1 MAEMVQFEVQE
12 QQQVSVRERENTV
25 QNIDLCPR
33 LPLVGGGLFDLLLE
47 TTLNFQQKKVLRH
60 NQLDYSYSQAL
71 ARSLYLAQLLA
82 EHGIGR
88 GDKVGLYFPNH
99 SEFLAAFFAISALGA
114 TVVPINPLLK
124 AEEIGHVLSDSQ
136 SVALISHSRFLD
148 SENSNSQEVQETLN
162 QLPLRKLFLLG
173 GETYSSLGSND
184 ELTENPLNA
193 SAFEVIDL
201 INEKFD
207 RGMSCWLQHLEEQKA
222 FSAQSPAALISLL
235 GSAASAVNVN
245 EELALIVYT
254 SGTTG
259 KPKGAMLT
267 FLNLLTAVNT
277 YPHRLD
283 VSSEDRL
290 AAVLPLCHLYGL
302 IVVLLGTIK
311 QGATM
316 VLLEHFEAAALA
328 NLIEAEQ
335 ITVLPA
341 VPTMFQFLS
350 LELERLP
357 RSLKSLRLGLVGGS
371 AMPVEL
377 MKKLELQLDVP
388 VLEGWALTECS
399 VIATFN
405 PSSLRKYGSVGPAMP
420 GLEVA
425 VFGSDGSYSHTT
437 EVGELCI
444 RGANIMKG
452 YLNNPTATADNIKDG
467 WLHTGDLGYID
478 EHGYVFV
485 VGRSKELI
493 IRGGM
498 NIYPREVE
506 AAILRMPEVR
516 DVAVIGV
523 PDQYM
528 GERVK
533 AFVVLSQPGSVSDSD
548 VKAFCAKHM
557 ADYKVP
563 RLVDF
568 VDVIPKNSTGK
579 VLKRL
584 LS

>member
-1 MAEMVQFEVQE
+1 M
-12 QQQVSVRERENTV
+12 RKRDNTV
-25 QNIDLCPR
+25 QNNIVQEIDLCPK
-33 LPLVGGGLFDLLLE
+33 LPIVGGGLFDLLLE
-47 TTLNFQQKKVLRH
+47 AALKSKQKKVLRH
-60 NQLDYSYSQAL
+60 NQLDYSYSQVL
-71 ARSLYLAQLLA
+71 ARSLYLAQILA

-99 SEFLAAFFAISALGA
+99 SDFLAAFFAITAIGA

-136 SVALISHSRFLD
+136 SAALITHSRFLD
-148 SENSNSQEVQETLN
+148 SENSNSKAVQSTLS
-162 QLPLRKLFLLG
+162 QLSLRKLFLLG
-173 GETYSSLGSND
+173 GDAASGNNNDSLN
-184 ELTENPLNA
+184 T
-193 SAFEVIDL
+193 SAFSVVEL
-201 INEKFD
+201 SNQKFD
-207 RGMSCWLQHLEEQKA
+207 QGMSCWLLHLEELMA
-222 FSAQSPAALISLL
+222 FSVQSAAALVSLIS
-235 GSAASAVNVN
+235 SAADTLDTS

-283 VSSEDRL
+283 VCSEDRL

-350 LELERLP
+350 LELERTP
-357 RSLKSLRLGLVGGS
+357 RSLPSLRLGLVGGS

-377 MKKLELQLDVP
+377 MKRLEQQLDVP

-425 VFGSDGSYSHTT
+425 VFVNDMYSHSL

-506 AAILRMPEVR
+506 ATILRMPEVL

-533 AFVVLSQPGSVSDSD
+533 AFVVLREAGSVSDSD

-563 RLVDF
+563 RLIEF
-568 VDVIPKNSTGK
+568 VESIPKNSTGK

>member
-1 MAEMVQFEVQE
+1 MAEIIQLQVQE
-12 QQQVSVRERENTV
+12 QQQVSVRECENTAHSF
-25 QNIDLCPR
+25 DLCPK
-33 LPLVGGGLFDLLLE
+33 LPIVGGGLFDLLLE
-47 TTLNFQQKKVLRH
+47 AALKFQQKKVLRH
-60 NQLDYSYSQAL
+60 NHLDYSYAQAL

-82 EHGIGR
+82 EHGIKR

-99 SEFLAAFFAISALGA
+99 SEFLAAFFAISSLGA

-136 SVALISHSRFLD
+136 SVALIAHSRFID
-148 SENSNSQEVQETLN
+148 CENGSSQEVQSTLN

-173 GETYSSLGSND
+173 GAADSGAESLM
-184 ELTENPLNA
+184 T
-193 SAFEVIDL
+193 SAFDVIRLGND
-201 INEKFD
+201 KFD
-207 RGMSCWLQHLEEQKA
+207 SGMNCWLQHLEAQEA
-222 FSAQSPAALISLL
+222 FSAPSSADLIALL
-235 GSAASAVNVN
+235 GSSASDVDLN
-245 EELALIVYT
+245 EDLALVVYT

-283 VSSEDRL
+283 VASDDRL

-316 VLLEHFEAAALA
+316 ILLEHFEAAALA
-328 NLIEAEQ
+328 NLIESEQ
-335 ITVLPA
+335 VTVLPA

-350 LELERLP
+350 LELERQP
-357 RSLKSLRLGLVGGS
+357 RSLSSLRLGLVGGS

-377 MKKLELQLDVP
+377 MKKLEIQLDVP

-425 VFGSDGSYSHTT
+425 VFGSDGKYAHTT

-452 YLNNPTATADNIKDG
+452 YLNNPVATADNIKDG

-533 AFVVLSQPGSVSDSD
+533 AFVVLKEPGSVSDSEI
-548 VKAFCAKHM
+548 KAFCAKHM

-568 VDVIPKNSTGK
+568 VDIIPKNSTGK

>member
-1 MAEMVQFEVQE
+1 M
-12 QQQVSVRERENTV
+12 RKRDNTV
-25 QNIDLCPR
+25 QNNIVQEIDLCPK
-33 LPLVGGGLFDLLLE
+33 LPIVGGGLFDLLLE
-47 TTLNFQQKKVLRH
+47 AALKSKQKKVLRH
-60 NQLDYSYSQAL
+60 NQLDYSYSQVL
-71 ARSLYLAQLLA
+71 ARSLYLAQILA

-99 SEFLAAFFAISALGA
+99 SDFLAAFFAITAIGA

-136 SVALISHSRFLD
+136 SAALITHSRFLD
-148 SENSNSQEVQETLN
+148 SENSNSKEVQSTLS
-162 QLPLRKLFLLG
+162 QLSLRKLFLLG
-173 GETYSSLGSND
+173 GDAASGNNNDSLN
-184 ELTENPLNA
+184 T
-193 SAFEVIDL
+193 SAFSVVEL
-201 INEKFD
+201 SNQKFD
-207 RGMSCWLQHLEEQKA
+207 QGMSCWLLHLEELMA
-222 FSAQSPAALISLL
+222 FSVQSAAALVSLIS
-235 GSAASAVNVN
+235 SAADTLDTS

-283 VSSEDRL
+283 VCSEDRL

-350 LELERLP
+350 LELERTP
-357 RSLKSLRLGLVGGS
+357 RSLPSLRLGLVGGS

-377 MKKLELQLDVP
+377 MKRLEQQLDVP

-425 VFGSDGSYSHTT
+425 VFVNDMYSHSL

-506 AAILRMPEVR
+506 ATILRMPEVL

-533 AFVVLSQPGSVSDSD
+533 AFVVLREAGSVSDSD

-563 RLVDF
+563 RLIEF
-568 VDVIPKNSTGK
+568 VESIPKNSTGK

>member
-1 MAEMVQFEVQE
+1 MVQTTLLE

-25 QNIDLCPR
+25 QNIDLCPQ

-47 TTLNFQQKKVLRH
+47 ATLKFQQKKVLRH
-60 NQLDYSYSQAL
+60 NQLDYSYSEAL
-71 ARSLYLAQLLA
+71 ARSLYLTQSLA

-99 SEFLAAFFAISALGA
+99 SEFVAAFFAISALGA

-136 SVALISHSRFLD
+136 AVALISHSRFLD

-173 GETYSSLGSND
+173 GDTSISTSANGLSK
-184 ELTENPLNA
+184 

-201 INEKFD
+201 SNEKFD
-207 RGMSCWLQHLEEQKA
+207 RGMNCWLQHLEEKKA

-235 GSAASAVNVN
+235 GSATSAVNIN

-328 NLIEAEQ
+328 NMIEVER

-357 RSLKSLRLGLVGGS
+357 RSLSSLRLGLVGGS

-377 MKKLELQLDVP
+377 MKKLEQQLDVP

-425 VFGSDGSYSHTT
+425 VFGGDGSYSHTT

-533 AFVVLSQPGSVSDSD
+533 AFVVLSEPGSVSDSD
-548 VKAFCAKHM
+548 VKAFCTKHM

-568 VDVIPKNSTGK
+568 VDIIPKNSTGK

>member
-1 MAEMVQFEVQE
+1 MADISQLQEQKQILVQE
-12 QQQVSVRERENTV
+12 CEKTAQDRQLFRQ
-25 QNIDLCPR
+25 
-33 LPLVGGGLFDLLLE
+33 LPIVAGGLFDLLLE
-47 TTLNFQQKKVLRH
+47 AAANFPDKKVLQH
-60 NQLDYSYSQAL
+60 GLVDHSYRQAL
-71 ARSLYLAQLLA
+71 GRTLYLAQVLT

-124 AEEIGHVLSDSQ
+124 AEEIGHVLADSQ
-136 SVALISHSRFLD
+136 SVALISHSRYLAT
-148 SENSNSQEVQETLN
+148 SSPASQDLQNTLS
-162 QLPLRKLFLLG
+162 QLPLKKLFLLCAESLESTLPLTDFAVINITEDSFEDG
-173 GETYSSLGSND
+173 MKSWLHHLDTTELSPVDSSLAAID
-184 ELTENPLNA
+184 A
-193 SAFEVIDL
+193 S
-201 INEKFD
+201 
-207 RGMSCWLQHLEEQKA
+207 
-222 FSAQSPAALISLL
+222 
-235 GSAASAVNVN
+235 
-245 EELALIVYT
+245 EELALVVYT

-259 KPKGAMLT
+259 KPKGAMLS
-267 FLNLLTAVNT
+267 FLNLFTAVNT
-277 YPHRLD
+277 YPQRLD
-283 VSSEDRL
+283 VCTSDRL

-316 VLLEHFEAAALA
+316 FLLENFDAVALA

-350 LELERLP
+350 LELERNP
-357 RSLKSLRLGLVGGS
+357 RALTSLRLGLCGGS
-371 AMPVEL
+371 SMPVEL
-377 MKKLELQLDVP
+377 MKKLEEQLAVP
-388 VLEGWALTECS
+388 VVEGWALTECS

-405 PSSLRKYGSVGPAMP
+405 PASLRKYGSVGPAMP

-425 VFGSDGSYSHTT
+425 VFGSDGQFLPADSTT
-437 EVGELCI
+437 VGELCI

-452 YLNNPTATADNIKDG
+452 YLNNDAATADTIKDG
-467 WLHTGDLGYID
+467 WLHTGDLGYKD
-478 EHGYVFV
+478 EQGYVFV

-516 DVAVIGV
+516 DTAVIGV

-533 AFVVLSQPGSVSDSD
+533 AFVVLEEPGQISDEQI
-548 VKAFCAKHM
+548 KAFCAKHM

-563 RLVDF
+563 RLIEF
-568 VDVIPKNSTGK
+568 VDIIPKNSTGK

>member
-1 MAEMVQFEVQE
+1 M
-12 QQQVSVRERENTV
+12 RECENTAHSF
-25 QNIDLCPR
+25 DLCPN
-33 LPLVGGGLFDLLLE
+33 LPIVGGGLFDLLLE
-47 TTLNFQQKKVLRH
+47 AALKFQRKKVLRH
-60 NQLDYSYSQAL
+60 NNLDYSYAQAL
-71 ARSLYLAQLLA
+71 ARSLYLAQLLT
-82 EHGIGR
+82 EHGIKR

-99 SEFLAAFFAISALGA
+99 SEFLAAFFAISSLGA

-136 SVALISHSRFLD
+136 SVAVIAHSRFLD
-148 SENSNSQEVQETLN
+148 SENSSSQEVQGTLN

-173 GETYSSLGSND
+173 GAAESGAESLM
-184 ELTENPLNA
+184 T
-193 SAFEVIDL
+193 SAFDVIRLD
-201 INEKFD
+201 NDKFD
-207 RGMSCWLQHLEEQKA
+207 SGMNSWLQHLEAQEA
-222 FSAQSPAALISLL
+222 FSAQSSADLVALL
-235 GSAASAVNVN
+235 GSNASNVDLI
-245 EELALIVYT
+245 EELALVVYT

-283 VSSEDRL
+283 VGSEDRL

-316 VLLEHFEAAALA
+316 ILLEHFEAAALA
-328 NLIEAEQ
+328 SLIESEQ
-335 ITVLPA
+335 VTVLPA

-350 LELERLP
+350 LELERQP
-357 RSLKSLRLGLVGGS
+357 RSLSSLRLGLVGGS

-377 MKKLELQLDVP
+377 MKKLEIQLDVP

-405 PSSLRKYGSVGPAMP
+405 PCSLRKYGSVGPAMP

-425 VFGSDGSYSHTT
+425 VFGSDGKYAHTT

-452 YLNNPTATADNIKDG
+452 YLNNPVATADNIKNG

-533 AFVVLSQPGSVSDSD
+533 AFVVLKEQGSVTDSE
-548 VKAFCAKHM
+548 VRAFCAKHM

-568 VDVIPKNSTGK
+568 VDIIPKNSTGK

>member
-1 MAEMVQFEVQE
+1 MAELVQLKMQE
-12 QQQVSVRERENTV
+12 QQQVSVRKCDNTV
-25 QNIDLCPR
+25 QNIDLCPK
-33 LPLVGGGLFDLLLE
+33 LPIVGGGLFDLLLE
-47 TTLNFQQKKVLRH
+47 AALKSKQKKVLRH
-60 NQLDYSYSQAL
+60 NQLDYSYSQVL
-71 ARSLYLAQLLA
+71 ARSLYLAQILA

-99 SEFLAAFFAISALGA
+99 SDFLAAFFAITAIGA

-136 SVALISHSRFLD
+136 SAALITHSRFLD
-148 SENSNSQEVQETLN
+148 SENSNSKEVQSTLS
-162 QLPLRKLFLLG
+162 QLSLRKLFLLG
-173 GETYSSLGSND
+173 GD
-184 ELTENPLNA
+184 AA
-193 SAFEVIDL
+193 SANSNNSLNTSAFSVVEL
-201 INEKFD
+201 SNQKFD
-207 RGMSCWLQHLEEQKA
+207 QGMSCWLLHLEELMA
-222 FSAQSPAALISLL
+222 FSVQSAAAFVSLIS
-235 GSAASAVNVN
+235 SAADTLDTS

-283 VSSEDRL
+283 VCSEDRL

-316 VLLEHFEAAALA
+316 ILLEHFEAAALA
-328 NLIEAEQ
+328 NLIEVEQ

-350 LELERLP
+350 LELERTP
-357 RSLKSLRLGLVGGS
+357 RSLSSLRLGLVGGS

-377 MKKLELQLDVP
+377 MKKLEQQLDVP

-425 VFGSDGSYSHTT
+425 VFVNDMYSHSL

-506 AAILRMPEVR
+506 ATILRMPEVL

-533 AFVVLSQPGSVSDSD
+533 AFVVLREAGSVSDSD

-563 RLVDF
+563 RLIEF
-568 VDVIPKNSTGK
+568 VESIPKNSTGK

>member
-1 MAEMVQFEVQE
+1 MQE
-12 QQQVSVRERENTV
+12 QQQVSVRKRDNTV
-25 QNIDLCPR
+25 QNNIVQEIDLCPK
-33 LPLVGGGLFDLLLE
+33 LPIVGGGLFDLLLE
-47 TTLNFQQKKVLRH
+47 AALKSKQKKVLRH
-60 NQLDYSYSQAL
+60 NQLDYSYSQVL
-71 ARSLYLAQLLA
+71 ARSLYLAQILA

-99 SEFLAAFFAISALGA
+99 SDFLAAFFAITAIGA

-136 SVALISHSRFLD
+136 SAALITHSRFLD
-148 SENSNSQEVQETLN
+148 SENSNSKEVQSTLS
-162 QLPLRKLFLLG
+162 QLSLRKLFLLG
-173 GETYSSLGSND
+173 GDAASGNNNDSLN
-184 ELTENPLNA
+184 T
-193 SAFEVIDL
+193 SAFSVVEL
-201 INEKFD
+201 SNQKFD
-207 RGMSCWLQHLEEQKA
+207 QGMSCWLLHLEELMA
-222 FSAQSPAALISLL
+222 FSVQSAAALVSLIS
-235 GSAASAVNVN
+235 SAADTLDTS

-283 VSSEDRL
+283 VCSEDRL

-350 LELERLP
+350 LELERTP
-357 RSLKSLRLGLVGGS
+357 RSLPSLRLGLVGGS

-377 MKKLELQLDVP
+377 MKRLEQQLDVP

-425 VFGSDGSYSHTT
+425 VFVNDMYSHSL

-506 AAILRMPEVR
+506 ATILRMPEVL

-533 AFVVLSQPGSVSDSD
+533 AFVVLREAGSVSDSD

-563 RLVDF
+563 RLIEF
-568 VDVIPKNSTGK
+568 VESIPKNSTGK

>member
-1 MAEMVQFEVQE
+1 MSKLVQPQVE
-12 QQQVSVRERENTV
+12 QLQVSVQKSDTV
-25 QNIDLCPR
+25 QNIELCQQ
-33 LPLVGGGLFDLLLE
+33 LPLLGGGLFNLLLE
-47 TTLNFQQKKVLRH
+47 AAIASQHKMVLRH
-60 NQLDYSYSQAL
+60 NQVEYSYGQAL
-71 ARSLYLAQLLA
+71 ARTLYLAQLLA
-82 EHGIGR
+82 SHGIGR

-99 SEFLAAFFAISALGA
+99 AEFLAAFFAISSLGA

-136 SVALISHSRFLD
+136 SVALITHSRYLA
-148 SENSNSQEVQETLN
+148 SGNSNSQDLQNTLN
-162 QLPLRKLFLLG
+162 QLTLKKLFLLCTESDKSTELASILTASIDVVEVAD
-173 GETYSSLGSND
+173 ET
-184 ELTENPLNA
+184 
-193 SAFEVIDL
+193 
-201 INEKFD
+201 FD
-207 RGMSCWLQHLEEQKA
+207 AGMNSWLQHLESIDA
-222 FSAQSPAALISLL
+222 FAQSPATLLSLL
-235 GSAASAVNVN
+235 SSIGETIDSS
-245 EELALIVYT
+245 EELALVVYT

-267 FLNLLTAVNT
+267 FLNLFTAVHT
-277 YPHRLD
+277 YPKRLD
-283 VSSEDRL
+283 VCGNDRL

-311 QGATM
+311 QSATM
-316 VLLEHFEAAALA
+316 ILLENFDAPALA
-328 NLIEAEQ
+328 QLIETEQ

-350 LELERLP
+350 LELERQP
-357 RSLKSLRLGLVGGS
+357 RALSSLRLGLCGGS
-371 AMPVEL
+371 SMPVEL
-377 MKKLELQLDVP
+377 MKRLEEQLDVP

-425 VFGSDGSYSHTT
+425 VFDRDRKLLPSGVDN
-437 EVGELCI
+437 VGELCI

-452 YLNNPTATADNIKDG
+452 YLNNEAATTDTIKDG

-478 EHGYVFV
+478 EHGYVYV

-533 AFVVLSQPGSVSDSD
+533 AFIVLKEPGSIADGD
-548 VKAFCAKHM
+548 VKAFCARHM

-563 RLVDF
+563 RLIDF
-568 VDVIPKNSTGK
+568 VDSIPKNSTGK

>member
-1 MAEMVQFEVQE
+1 MAEIIQLQVQE
-12 QQQVSVRERENTV
+12 QQQVSVRECENTAHSF
-25 QNIDLCPR
+25 DLCPK
-33 LPLVGGGLFDLLLE
+33 LPIVGGGLFDLLLE
-47 TTLNFQQKKVLRH
+47 AALKFQQKKVLRH
-60 NQLDYSYSQAL
+60 NHLDYSYAQAL

-82 EHGIGR
+82 EHGIKR

-99 SEFLAAFFAISALGA
+99 SEFLAAFFAISSLGA

-136 SVALISHSRFLD
+136 SVALIAHSRFID
-148 SENSNSQEVQETLN
+148 CENGSSQEVQSTLN

-173 GETYSSLGSND
+173 GAADSGAESLM
-184 ELTENPLNA
+184 T
-193 SAFEVIDL
+193 SAFDVIRLGND
-201 INEKFD
+201 KFD
-207 RGMSCWLQHLEEQKA
+207 SGMNCWLQHLEAQEA
-222 FSAQSPAALISLL
+222 FSAPSSADLIALL
-235 GSAASAVNVN
+235 GSSASDVDLN
-245 EELALIVYT
+245 EDLALVVYT

-283 VSSEDRL
+283 VASDDRL

-316 VLLEHFEAAALA
+316 ILLEHFEAAALA
-328 NLIEAEQ
+328 NLIESEQ
-335 ITVLPA
+335 VTVLPA

-350 LELERLP
+350 LELERQP
-357 RSLKSLRLGLVGGS
+357 RSLASLRLGLVGGS

-377 MKKLELQLDVP
+377 MKKLEIQLDVP

-425 VFGSDGSYSHTT
+425 VFGSDGKYAHTT

-452 YLNNPTATADNIKDG
+452 YLNNPVATADNIKDG

-533 AFVVLSQPGSVSDSD
+533 AFVVLKEPGSVSDSEI
-548 VKAFCAKHM
+548 KAFCAKHM

-568 VDVIPKNSTGK
+568 VDIIPKNSTGK

>member
-1 MAEMVQFEVQE
+1 MAEIIQLQVQE
-12 QQQVSVRERENTV
+12 QQQVSVRECENTGHSFE
-25 QNIDLCPR
+25 LCPK
-33 LPLVGGGLFDLLLE
+33 LPIVGGGLFDLLLE
-47 TTLNFQQKKVLRH
+47 AALKFQQKKVLRH
-60 NQLDYSYSQAL
+60 NQLDYSYAQAL

-82 EHGIGR
+82 EHGIKR

-99 SEFLAAFFAISALGA
+99 SEFLAAFFAISSLGA

-136 SVALISHSRFLD
+136 SVALIAHSRFLD
-148 SENSNSQEVQETLN
+148 SENGSSEAVQSTLN

-173 GETYSSLGSND
+173 GAADRSAESLM
-184 ELTENPLNA
+184 T
-193 SAFEVIDL
+193 SAFDVIGLGND
-201 INEKFD
+201 KFD
-207 RGMSCWLQHLEEQKA
+207 SGMNSWLQHLEAQEA
-222 FSAQSPAALISLL
+222 FSAQSSADLLALL
-235 GSAASAVNVN
+235 GSNASDVDLN
-245 EELALIVYT
+245 EELALVVYT

-283 VSSEDRL
+283 VGSEDRL

-316 VLLEHFEAAALA
+316 ILLEHFEAAALA
-328 NLIEAEQ
+328 NLIESEQ
-335 ITVLPA
+335 VTVLPA

-350 LELERLP
+350 LELERQP
-357 RSLKSLRLGLVGGS
+357 RSLSSLRLGLVGGS

-377 MKKLELQLDVP
+377 MKKLEIQLDVP

-425 VFGSDGSYSHTT
+425 VFGSDGKYAHTT

-452 YLNNPTATADNIKDG
+452 YLNNPVATADNIKDG

-533 AFVVLSQPGSVSDSD
+533 AFVVLKEPGSVTESDI
-548 VKAFCAKHM
+548 KAFCAKHM

-568 VDVIPKNSTGK
+568 VDIIPKNSTGK

>member
-1 MAEMVQFEVQE
+1 M
-12 QQQVSVRERENTV
+12 RECENTAHSF
-25 QNIDLCPR
+25 DLCPK
-33 LPLVGGGLFDLLLE
+33 LPIVGGGLFDLLLE
-47 TTLNFQQKKVLRH
+47 AALKFQQKKVLRH
-60 NQLDYSYSQAL
+60 NHLDYSYAQAL

-82 EHGIGR
+82 EHGIKR

-99 SEFLAAFFAISALGA
+99 SEFLAAFFAISSLGA

-136 SVALISHSRFLD
+136 SVALIAHSRFID
-148 SENSNSQEVQETLN
+148 CENGSSQEVQSTLN

-173 GETYSSLGSND
+173 GAADSGAESLM
-184 ELTENPLNA
+184 T
-193 SAFEVIDL
+193 SAFDVIRLGND
-201 INEKFD
+201 KFD
-207 RGMSCWLQHLEEQKA
+207 SGMNCWLQHLEAQEA
-222 FSAQSPAALISLL
+222 FSAPSSADLIALL
-235 GSAASAVNVN
+235 GSSASDVDLN
-245 EELALIVYT
+245 EDLALVVYT

-283 VSSEDRL
+283 VASDDRL

-316 VLLEHFEAAALA
+316 ILLEHFEAAALA
-328 NLIEAEQ
+328 NLIESEQ
-335 ITVLPA
+335 VTVLPA

-350 LELERLP
+350 LELERQP
-357 RSLKSLRLGLVGGS
+357 RSLSSLRLGLVGGS

-377 MKKLELQLDVP
+377 MKKLEIQLDVP

-425 VFGSDGSYSHTT
+425 VFGSDGKYAHTT

-452 YLNNPTATADNIKDG
+452 YLNNPVATADNIKDG

-533 AFVVLSQPGSVSDSD
+533 AFVVLKEPGSVSDSEI
-548 VKAFCAKHM
+548 KAFCAKHM

-568 VDVIPKNSTGK
+568 VDIIPKNSTGK

>member
-1 MAEMVQFEVQE
+1 MAELVKLKEQE
-12 QQQVSVRERENTV
+12 QVSVRKRENTA
-25 QNIDLCPR
+25 QNIDLCPK
-33 LPLVGGGLFDLLLE
+33 LPIVGGGLFDLLLE
-47 TTLNFQQKKVLRH
+47 AALRFQQKKVLRH

-82 EHGIGR
+82 EHGIVR

-99 SEFLAAFFAISALGA
+99 SEFLSAFFAISALGA

-148 SENSNSQEVQETLN
+148 GENSNSQEVQNTLN

-173 GETYSSLGSND
+173 GNNNSSVLNTSAYEVVELSNQ
-184 ELTENPLNA
+184 T
-193 SAFEVIDL
+193 
-201 INEKFD
+201 FD
-207 RGMSCWLQHLEEQKA
+207 HGMSCWLEHLEEQKA
-222 FSAQSPAALISLL
+222 FSAQSPSAFISQL
-235 GSAASAVNVN
+235 GFATDAVDTS

-277 YPHRLD
+277 YPCRLD
-283 VSSEDRL
+283 VCSEDRL

-316 VLLEHFEAAALA
+316 VLLEHFEAATLA
-328 NLIEAEQ
+328 NLIEAER

-350 LELERLP
+350 LELDRSP
-357 RSLKSLRLGLVGGS
+357 RSLSSLRLGLVGGS
-371 AMPVEL
+371 SMPVEL
-377 MKKLELQLDVP
+377 MKKLEQQLNVP

-425 VFGSDGSYSHTT
+425 VFSDGKYSHTG
-437 EVGELCI
+437 VSSDSLNIGELCI

-506 AAILRMPEVR
+506 AAILRMPVVQ

-533 AFVVLSQPGSVSDSD
+533 AFIVLKEPGSVSESE
-548 VKAFCAKHM
+548 VKAFCTKHM

-563 RLVDF
+563 RLIDF
-568 VDVIPKNSTGK
+568 VDSIPKNSTGK